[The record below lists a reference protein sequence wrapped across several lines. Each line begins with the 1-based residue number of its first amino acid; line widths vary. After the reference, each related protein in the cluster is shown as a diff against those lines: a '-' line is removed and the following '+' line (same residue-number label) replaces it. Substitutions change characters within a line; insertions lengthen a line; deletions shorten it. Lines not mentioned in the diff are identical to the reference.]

1 MLSLEVSKVPWG
13 GQRFPGVGIHL
24 CYLWHTEEGTEP
36 GTEMTHDGELSVNK
50 TGLSGSLENV
60 IYVCVCWGGVG

>member
-24 CYLWHTEEGTEP
+24 HLYYLWHTEEGTEP

-50 TGLSGSLENV
+50 TGLSG
-60 IYVCVCWGGVG
+60 

>member
-13 GQRFPGVGIHL
+13 GQRVPGVGIHL

-50 TGLSGSLENV
+50 TGLSGYLGKC
-60 IYVCVCWGGVG
+60 YLCVCEGGWG